1 MSLNKRNFINL
12 SDIKKKDLDKIDEVL
27 KRKEKFIER
36 LRYQMKSYE
45 KL

>member
-1 MSLNKRNFINL
+1 MKEGDYKHVHQIEN
-12 SDIKKKDLDKIDEVL
+12 VL
-27 KRKEKFIER
+27 KKKEKFIER